1 MSDGFII
8 EDHTNEG
15 YLLAYLTESWDVSAH
30 VTEFAEA
37 LVEIFDTCDS
47 PVWFIVD
54 FSPSKWDFKDALFG
68 ANFATR
74 TGVQFLRHDNMRQ
87 FIAVG
92 GSDLVNVAVKGMKSP
107 LFGRVPVQICKSLD
121 DAFAYMESNV

>member
-30 VTEFAEA
+30 VTEFAES
-37 LVEIFDTCDS
+37 LVEIFNTCDS

-54 FSPSKWDFKDALFG
+54 FSASTWDFKSTLFG

-92 GSDLVNVAVKGMKSP
+92 GSKLINSAANGLKNP
-107 LFGRVPVQICKSLD
+107 LFGRVPVQICQNLD
-121 DAFAYMESNV
+121 DAFAYIESNV